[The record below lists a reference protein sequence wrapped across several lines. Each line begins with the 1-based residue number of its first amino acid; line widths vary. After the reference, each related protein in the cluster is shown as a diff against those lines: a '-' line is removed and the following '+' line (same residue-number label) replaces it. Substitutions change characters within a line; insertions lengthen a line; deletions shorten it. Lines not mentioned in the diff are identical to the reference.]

1 LECEEEKFLPKTNGR
16 PFLFKKKLFISFKNK
31 KKGGM
36 RRFGHGRRQKTS
48 PEAECAWPP
57 SWALE
62 TTLDELDVQISSST
76 SPSHS
81 TSVIPPSLDTQT
93 HQLIVFVF
101 WPIISG

>member
-1 LECEEEKFLPKTNGR
+1 
-16 PFLFKKKLFISFKNK
+16 
-31 KKGGM
+31 M

-81 TSVIPPSLDTQT
+81 TSVIPPSLDTPDT
-93 HQLIVFVF
+93 SVDCFCFLADYFGLRN
-101 WPIISG
+101 II